1 MAKYSDWRDDL
12 REVMDDDTDKKKV
25 TGKGCDNKKLIKIN
39 PKLGEAVE
47 QIGGQILEVA
57 EVDTVDGEEEDKAK
71 KFEKEKQVRKLG
83 YLLLQV
89 KLMLLKCFGV
99 YKMLNQ
105 ILKMNLQ
112 FQLQKRLIQRLKM

>member
-71 KFEKEKQVRKLG
+71 KFEKEKQDKIEDKLS
-83 YLLLQV
+83 
-89 KLMLLKCFGV
+89 
-99 YKMLNQ
+99 
-105 ILKMNLQ
+105 
-112 FQLQKRLIQRLKM
+112 LIHI